1 MDMQAAGSLNAQ
13 GLNNANV
20 INVEEIKSDLADHED
35 AGGSKGVTNELTKE
49 DEEGLAKFLK
59 NVQGHQLKNDM
70 TLQIPSANAGD
81 NLVVNKMNLIDF
93 DSKSAADPTDFQ

>member
-1 MDMQAAGSLNAQ
+1 MQ
-13 GLNNANV
+13 NV

-59 NVQGHQLKNDM
+59 NV
-70 TLQIPSANAGD
+70 
-81 NLVVNKMNLIDF
+81 
-93 DSKSAADPTDFQ
+93 